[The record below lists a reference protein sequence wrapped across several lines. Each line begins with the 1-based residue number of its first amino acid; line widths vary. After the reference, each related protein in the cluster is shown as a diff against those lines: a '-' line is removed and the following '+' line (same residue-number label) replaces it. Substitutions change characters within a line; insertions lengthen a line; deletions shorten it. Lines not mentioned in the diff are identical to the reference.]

1 MSTPEHPALEP
12 AGAASSEVST
22 DPVTGL
28 PLLGSVHARVR
39 EELRRQK
46 EIGFIFFDVMGF
58 RQLQAS
64 YGVEAGHGL
73 LELIGATFRKLQGK
87 LFRVEDLVT
96 VDGIGDDYFAVFLFS
111 PPRRKPTFS
120 KQDLRFIRHRILQR
134 LTDIVNEHRA
144 DLGIGELVE
153 LHSGYTVISRQG
165 RRSPARLIREAQKDA
180 AVKAQLEQL
189 MVGFISNV
197 SHELRTP
204 LTCIEGFAETLL
216 EGAMSDAELCARWLK
231 VIHEEAR
238 RLERLIKDLLD
249 LSMIEARHLPMRFG
263 SMELLHVIEGTAA
276 VLHPHAQ
283 RSQVSVE
290 LDLPSELPPVLADED
305 RIRQVLLNLIDNGI
319 KYSRP
324 GDSVTIRAR
333 RVEAEVEVSVIDTG
347 MGIPEAD
354 RERIFERFYRVDKG
368 RAAQRKGR
376 GLGLAIARHF
386 IEAHGGT
393 ISVSSEL
400 DRGSCFRFTLPVD
413 GLADGWDPREAREES
428 GRDGART

>member
-1 MSTPEHPALEP
+1 MSTGHVPAADSAVLTP
-12 AGAASSEVST
+12 AEST
-22 DPVTGL
+22 LDPVTGL
-28 PLLGSVHARVR
+28 PLLASVHGRVR
-39 EELRRQK
+39 EELKKQK
-46 EIGFIFFDVMGF
+46 EVGFIFFDIVQF

-64 YGVEAGHGL
+64 YGVEAGNAL
-73 LELIGATFRKLQGK
+73 LGLIGSAFKTLQGK
-87 LFRVEDLVT
+87 LFRVEDLVA
-96 VDGIGDDYFAVFLFS
+96 VDGVGDDYFAVFLFS
-111 PPRRKPTFS
+111 PPRRKVTFS
-120 KQDLRFIRHRILQR
+120 KQDLSFIRHRILQR
-134 LTDIVNEHRA
+134 LTDIVNQNRVA
-144 DLGIGELVE
+144 LGIGDLVE

-216 EGAMSDAELCARWLK
+216 EGAMSDPELCARWLR
-231 VIHEEAR
+231 VIHDEAR

-263 SMELLHVIEGTAA
+263 TVEIARVIEGTAA

-283 RSQVSVE
+283 KSQVSVE
-290 LDLPSELPPVLADED
+290 VDAPLDLPPVLADED
-305 RIRQVLLNLIDNGI
+305 RIRQVLLNLIDNAI

-324 GDSVTIRAR
+324 TDRVTIRAR
-333 RVEAEVEVSVIDTG
+333 RVDTEVEVSVIDTG

-354 RERIFERFYRVDKG
+354 LDHIFERFYRVDRG
-368 RAAQRKGR
+368 RGAQRPGR

-393 ISVSSEL
+393 ISVTSEPEK
-400 DRGSCFRFTLPVD
+400 GSCFRFTLPVD
-413 GLADGWDPREAREES
+413 ALADG
-428 GRDGART
+428 